1 MHFHADQAAWGGTR
15 TYPDWLRK
23 IYRVRSLVGFGG
35 VPCADAAMGLL
46 ELDPG
51 TYPFHAHPAPE
62 IYFVVSGQAEWTV
75 GEDTF
80 EAVPGTA
87 IYHPPGARHQMVNRG
102 PETLKT
108 VWFWWAPEGRTEVL
122 DVPSRLLVE

>member
-1 MHFHADQAAWGGTR
+1 
-15 TYPDWLRK
+15 
-23 IYRVRSLVGFGG
+23 
-35 VPCADAAMGLL
+35 MGLL

-51 TYPFHAHPAPE
+51 IYPFHSHPAPE

-75 GEDTF
+75 GDETF

-87 IYHPPGARHQMVNRG
+87 IYHPPGVRHQMVNRG